1 MWVCCLWRSYS
12 HRIQQRREERSWP
25 VIDGGGL
32 LVGRI
37 TIDDV
42 VDAIIEDT
50 EEAVLARAELDVD
63 EDEDEDEDTVA
74 PVHKVF

>member
-1 MWVCCLWRSYS
+1 M
-12 HRIQQRREERSWP
+12 
-25 VIDGGGL
+25 
-32 LVGRI
+32 GRI

-50 EEAVLARAELDVD
+50 EEAVLARAELEV
-63 EDEDEDEDTVA
+63 DEDEDEDTVA